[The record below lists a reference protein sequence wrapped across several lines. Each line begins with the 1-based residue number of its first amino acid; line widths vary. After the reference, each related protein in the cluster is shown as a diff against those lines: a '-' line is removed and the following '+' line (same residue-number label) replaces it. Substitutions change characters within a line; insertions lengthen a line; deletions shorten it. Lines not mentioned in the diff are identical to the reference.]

1 MFLVAIP
8 AVYRS
13 VARWLEG
20 YLGFLTAVC
29 ASCFVHLSWT
39 ARSKTA
45 SSTAEA
51 AAASSFV
58 AHIFISL
65 VLALFSSFQQGLQSQ
80 IFA

>member
-29 ASCFVHLSWT
+29 ASCFMHLSWT

-51 AAASSFV
+51 ASSFV
-58 AHIFISL
+58 THIFISL
-65 VLALFSSFQQGLQSQ
+65 ALALFSSFH
-80 IFA
+80 